1 MPISTTYSPSVPSTS
16 SAVGSN
22 VGNRED
28 LSSMLTMLEPEQ
40 TPITSLCAKS
50 KATGVLHEW
59 VVDGLDAPS
68 ADGINETSDVT
79 SFSNKF
85 ASRGRLGNYTQIFRK
100 DYLVSDLQN
109 AVTSVGP
116 ADIAQAK
123 AKALRE
129 IKRDIEF
136 AVASANDRQA
146 EDGTNPYKLRGIGS
160 WLQAAAPADVPAA
173 YRTPAGSILSATVT
187 ESTLNNMLG
196 SIFGETG
203 EMGNL
208 TLVANVALRKVIANF
223 TRAQGTT
230 TATAYNVNEDA
241 TSRKITLSV
250 SLFDTD
256 FGVIKLVNGNPA
268 CMPTASTNVG
278 YVLDPKYLG
287 IANLLP
293 LESVTLENQG
303 AGERGFIKTA
313 CTLVC
318 KSPQAHGKIT
328 Y

>member
-1 MPISTTYSPSVPSTS
+1 MPISDTYSPNVPSTS
-16 SAVGSN
+16 SATGSN

-40 TPITSLCAKS
+40 TPITSLCSKS

-68 ADGINETSDVT
+68 ADGINEGADVT

-85 ASRGRLGNYTQIFRK
+85 ANRGRLGNYTQIFRK

-116 ADIAQAK
+116 ASEAQAK

-146 EDGTNPYKLRGIGS
+146 EDGTNPYKLRGLGDWIDSAG
-160 WLQAAAPADVPAA
+160 PADVPAA
-173 YRTPAGSILSATVT
+173 YRTPAGSILGATVT
-187 ESTLNNMLG
+187 EATLNGMLG
-196 SIFGETG
+196 SIFSETG

-223 TRAQGTT
+223 TRAEGTT
-230 TATAYNVNEDA
+230 TAIAYNVNEDA
-241 TSRKITLSV
+241 SARKITLSV

-287 IANLLP
+287 MASLLP
-293 LESVTLENQG
+293 LESVSLDNQG

-318 KSPQAHGKIT
+318 KSPQAHGKIA

>member
-1 MPISTTYSPSVPSTS
+1 MPIATTYQPTAPSTS
-16 SAVGSN
+16 SSTGSN

-40 TPITSLCAKS
+40 TPITSMAS
-50 KATGVLHEW
+50 KAKASGVLHEW
-59 VVDGLDAPS
+59 VIDGLDAPS

-79 SFSNKF
+79 SFANKF

-100 DYLVSDLQN
+100 DFLVSDLQN
-109 AVTSVGP
+109 AVSSVGP
-116 ADIAQAK
+116 ADVAQAK

-146 EDGTNPYKLRGIGS
+146 EDGVNPYKLRGLGDWIDSAGPS
-160 WLQAAAPADVPAA
+160 DVPAA
-173 YRTPAGSILSATVT
+173 YRTPSASILTATLT
-187 ESTLNNMLG
+187 EQTLNNALG
-196 SIFGETG
+196 SIFSETG

-223 TRAQGTT
+223 TRAEGAT
-230 TATAYNVNEDA
+230 TATAYNINEDA
-241 TSRKITLSV
+241 ASRKITLSV

-256 FGVIKLVNGNPA
+256 FGTVRIVNGNPA
-268 CMPTASTNVG
+268 CMPTATTNIG
-278 YVLDPKYLG
+278 YILDPKYLG
-287 IANLLP
+287 IGTLLP
-293 LESVTLENQG
+293 LESVMLENQG
-303 AGERGFIKTA
+303 AGERGYVKTA
-313 CTLVC
+313 CTLIC
-318 KSPQAHGKIT
+318 KSPQAHGKIA

>member
-1 MPISTTYSPSVPSTS
+1 MAISTTYQPTVPSTS
-16 SAVGSN
+16 STVGSN
-22 VGNRED
+22 KGNRED

-40 TPITSLCAKS
+40 TPITSLCS
-50 KATGVLHEW
+50 KAKASGVLHEW
-59 VVDGLDAPS
+59 IVDGLDAPS
-68 ADGINETSDVT
+68 ANGINETSDVT
-79 SFSNKF
+79 AFSNKF
-85 ASRGRLGNYTQIFRK
+85 ANRARLGNYTQIFRK

-109 AVTSVGP
+109 AVASVGP
-116 ADIAQAK
+116 ADVAQAK

-136 AVASANDRQA
+136 AIASANDRQA
-146 EDGTNPYKLRGIGS
+146 EDGVNPYKLRGLGDWIDSAGPS
-160 WLQAAAPADVPAA
+160 DVPAS
-173 YRTPAGSILSATVT
+173 YRTPAGSIKSATLT
-187 ESTLNNMLG
+187 EATLNDLLG
-196 SIFGETG
+196 SIFAETG

-208 TLVANVALRKVIANF
+208 TMVANVALRKVIANF
-223 TRAQGTT
+223 TRAEGVT

-268 CMPTASTNVG
+268 CMPTATSNIG

-287 IANLLP
+287 IGTLLP
-293 LESVTLENQG
+293 LESVALENQG
-303 AGERGFIKTA
+303 AGERGFVKTA
-313 CTLVC
+313 LTLVC
-318 KSPQAHGKIT
+318 KSPQAHGKVA

>member
-1 MPISTTYSPSVPSTS
+1 MAISTTYQPTVPSTS
-16 SAVGSN
+16 STVGSN
-22 VGNRED
+22 KGNRED

-40 TPITSLCAKS
+40 TPITSLCAKA
-50 KATGVLHEW
+50 KASGVLHEW
-59 VVDGLDAPS
+59 IVDGLDAPS

-79 SFSNKF
+79 AFSNKF
-85 ASRGRLGNYTQIFRK
+85 ANRARLGNYTQIFRK

-109 AVTSVGP
+109 AVASVGP
-116 ADIAQAK
+116 ADVAQAK

-146 EDGTNPYKLRGIGS
+146 EDGVNPYKLRGLGD
-160 WLQAAAPADVPAA
+160 WLDSAGPSDVPAA
-173 YRTPAGSILSATVT
+173 YRTPAGSIKAATLT
-187 ESTLNNMLG
+187 EATLNDLLG
-196 SIFGETG
+196 SIFAETG

-208 TLVANVALRKVIANF
+208 TMVANVSLRKVIANF
-223 TRAQGTT
+223 TRAEGTT

-268 CMPTASTNVG
+268 CMPTATTNIG

-287 IANLLP
+287 IGTLLP
-293 LESVTLENQG
+293 LESVALENQG
-303 AGERGFIKTA
+303 AGERGFVKTA
-313 CTLVC
+313 LTLVC
-318 KSPQAHGKIT
+318 KSPQAHGKIA

>member
-16 SAVGSN
+16 STVGSN
-22 VGNRED
+22 KGNRED

-40 TPITSLCAKS
+40 TPITSLCS
-50 KATGVLHEW
+50 KAKASGVLHEW
-59 VVDGLDAPS
+59 VIDGLEAPN
-68 ADGINETSDVT
+68 ADGISETSDVT

-109 AVTSVGP
+109 AAVSVGP

-129 IKRDIEF
+129 IKRDLEF

-146 EDGTNPYKLRGIGS
+146 EDGTNPYKLRGLGKWIDSAGPS
-160 WLQAAAPADVPAA
+160 DVPAT
-173 YRTPAGSILSATVT
+173 YRTPAASILSATVT
-187 ESTLNNMLG
+187 ESTLNNLLG
-196 SIFGETG
+196 SIFAETG

-223 TRAQGTT
+223 TRAEGTT
-230 TATAYNVNEDA
+230 TSKAYNVNEDA

-287 IANLLP
+287 IASLLP

-303 AGERGFIKTA
+303 AGERGFVKMA
-313 CTLVC
+313 ATLVC
-318 KSPQAHGKIT
+318 KSPQAHGKIA

>member
-1 MPISTTYSPSVPSTS
+1 MPISTTYQPSVPTTS
-16 SAVGSN
+16 STTGSN
-22 VGNRED
+22 KGNRED
-28 LSSMLTMLEPEQ
+28 LSSTLTMLEPEQ
-40 TPITSLCAKS
+40 TPITSLCS
-50 KATGVLHEW
+50 KGKASGVLHEW
-59 VVDGLDAPS
+59 VIDGLDAPN
-68 ADGINETSDVT
+68 ADGIGETSDVT

-123 AKALRE
+123 VKALRE
-129 IKRDIEF
+129 IKRDVEF

-146 EDGTNPYKLRGIGS
+146 EDGTNPYKLRGLGDWIDSAGPS
-160 WLQAAAPADVPAA
+160 DVPAA
-173 YRTPAGSILSATVT
+173 YRTPAGSIKSATLT
-187 ESTLNNMLG
+187 EATLNDLLG
-196 SIFGETG
+196 SIFSETG

-208 TLVANVALRKVIANF
+208 TMVTNVALRKVIANF
-223 TRAQGTT
+223 TRTEGTART
-230 TATAYNVNEDA
+230 TAYNVNEDA
-241 TSRKITLSV
+241 TSRRITLSV

-268 CMPTASTNVG
+268 CMPTSSTNFG

-303 AGERGFIKTA
+303 AGDRGYVKTA
-313 CTLVC
+313 LTLVC
-318 KSPQAHGKIT
+318 KSPQAHGKVA

>member
-1 MPISTTYSPSVPSTS
+1 MAISTTYQPTVPSTS
-16 SAVGSN
+16 STVGSN
-22 VGNRED
+22 KGNRED

-40 TPITSLCAKS
+40 TPITSLCAKA
-50 KATGVLHEW
+50 KASGVLHEW
-59 VVDGLDAPS
+59 IVDGLDAPS
-68 ADGINETSDVT
+68 ADGVNETSDVT
-79 SFSNKF
+79 AFSNKF
-85 ASRGRLGNYTQIFRK
+85 ANRARLGNYTQIFRK

-109 AVTSVGP
+109 AVASVGP
-116 ADIAQAK
+116 ADVAQAK

-146 EDGTNPYKLRGIGS
+146 EDGVNPYKLRGLGD
-160 WLQAAAPADVPAA
+160 WLDSAGPSDVPAS
-173 YRTPAGSILSATVT
+173 YRTPAGSIKTATLT
-187 ESTLNNMLG
+187 EATLNDLLG
-196 SIFGETG
+196 SIFAETG

-208 TLVANVALRKVIANF
+208 TMVANVSLRKVIANF
-223 TRAQGTT
+223 TRAEGTT

-268 CMPTASTNVG
+268 CMPTATTNIG

-287 IANLLP
+287 IGTLLP
-293 LESVTLENQG
+293 LESVALENQG
-303 AGERGFIKTA
+303 AGERGFVKTA
-313 CTLVC
+313 LTLVC
-318 KSPQAHGKIT
+318 KSPQAHGKIA